1 MAAILLA
8 SAVVIICCVFCN
20 KLSNKLGL
28 PTLLVFIILGMLF
41 GSDGL
46 LKIPFEDYNFAEEIC
61 SVALIFIMFYG
72 GFGTNWKEA
81 RPVAGKAALL
91 STLGVVLTAGLV
103 GLFCYFALGMGLLES
118 LLIGAVISSTDAASV
133 FSILRS
139 KKLGLK
145 YNTASML
152 EVESGSNDPCS
163 YMLTAVVL
171 SVMQGNAE
179 AGNVAYMVFAQLVYG
194 AGMGVIIALGALF
207 ILRRFHFATE
217 GFDAAFVLGVAVLS
231 YAAPSMVGGNG
242 YLSAYL
248 VGLILGNARIP
259 NKPSL
264 VHFFDGM
271 TSLMQM
277 LIFFLLGLLST
288 PSQLITV
295 LLPALAI
302 GLFLTFVA
310 RPLSVFAI
318 LSPARCRIRQ
328 QLLVSF
334 AGLRG
339 AASIVFAIMVM
350 VSGVNTEND
359 IFHIVF
365 CIVLLSITFQGTL
378 LPLVSKKLGMID
390 RNANVLRTFND
401 YIGDVDVQFVKIN
414 ITDRHP
420 WQDKKIKDLN
430 LPTDALL
437 VLVIRG
443 GGSIVPSGNT
453 ILREGDI
460 AVLSAPAFRDETMV
474 SLIEVEVNKNSRW
487 KGKRIMEY
495 SPAENELVI
504 MIKRGQRIIIP
515 RGSTIIREGDIL
527 VINSPKKVNT
537 LKNAK

>member
-1 MAAILLA
+1 M
-8 SAVVIICCVFCN
+8 
-20 KLSNKLGL
+20 
-28 PTLLVFIILGMLF
+28 
-41 GSDGL
+41 
-46 LKIPFEDYNFAEEIC
+46 
-61 SVALIFIMFYG
+61 
-72 GFGTNWKEA
+72 
-81 RPVAGKAALL
+81 
-91 STLGVVLTAGLV
+91 
-103 GLFCYFALGMGLLES
+103 
-118 LLIGAVISSTDAASV
+118 
-133 FSILRS
+133 
-139 KKLGLK
+139 
-145 YNTASML
+145 
-152 EVESGSNDPCS
+152 
-163 YMLTAVVL
+163 
-171 SVMQGNAE
+171 
-179 AGNVAYMVFAQLVYG
+179 
-194 AGMGVIIALGALF
+194 
-207 ILRRFHFATE
+207 
-217 GFDAAFVLGVAVLS
+217 
-231 YAAPSMVGGNG
+231 
-242 YLSAYL
+242 
-248 VGLILGNARIP
+248 
-259 NKPSL
+259 
-264 VHFFDGM
+264 
-271 TSLMQM
+271 
-277 LIFFLLGLLST
+277 
-288 PSQLITV
+288 
-295 LLPALAI
+295 
-302 GLFLTFVA
+302 A

-339 AASIVFAIMVM
+339 AASIVFAIMVT

-430 LPTDALL
+430 LPADALL

-487 KGKRIMEY
+487 KGKKIMEY